1 MGSPKPVAL
10 ETPFERLQTLLL
22 EPQVSELRQ
31 RYYRLDQQL
40 STLEQQLCHLTDQIS
55 APAALIELIRPV
67 IVELLKLGVSES
79 RQDFSEIVAGL
90 IDVALASK
98 IQQDPATMAAAL
110 APIIPDSIAYS
121 SQATPEAMGRAI
133 APNLSRAL
141 KEHIEADREALAQA
155 IAPAMGSA
163 LKEQIRLERD
173 AVVDAL
179 YPVIG
184 NTISR
189 YFAELLKEINDKLE
203 QTLSFETITRKF
215 RARLQGISEA
225 ELLLR
230 ETTPVQVQAVFLI
243 HKLSGL
249 VIAEA
254 QPTDLE
260 PLESD
265 LIAGMLTAIRSFV
278 NEYVSQPE
286 RTTELR
292 EIEYGDAQI
301 CLEEAGYCYL
311 AAVVQGNP
319 SRPFLNGLNGF
330 LTQLVKDHGRFIQH
344 FEGDLE
350 SIPEVIPQGLQ
361 QLISHASQSHAS
373 QSHASQSKG
382 GPSSQRSPGLLGLI
396 MSIVLALLLGWG
408 GYWGV
413 EQYQSVQLVTHLNQ
427 QLRQEPTLALYRLEA
442 EVERHQLILKGYVPT
457 EDLAQRAIALVS
469 AQVPSLSLENQVVV
483 IQTPPPPPPPK
494 PPPPA
499 PSRKPPNPN
508 AVATTVQRIAKV
520 LNEIDGIFLS
530 ARFQQG
536 VIQIDSVTRG
546 FHQVKVID
554 QAFQD
559 IPGVIRVQHTT
570 RIQSGRNG

>member
-1 MGSPKPVAL
+1 MGSPNPDTL
-10 ETPFERLQTLLL
+10 ENPFERLQTLLL
-22 EPQVSELRQ
+22 EPQVSDLRQ
-31 RYYRLDQQL
+31 RHFSLDQQL
-40 STLEQQLCHLTDQIS
+40 STLEQQLSDLTYQVS
-55 APAALIELIRPV
+55 EPAALIELLRPV
-67 IVELLKLGVSES
+67 IVELLKLGVAES
-79 RQDFSEIVAGL
+79 RQEFSEIVAGL
-90 IDVALASK
+90 IDVALTSK
-98 IQQDPATMAAAL
+98 IKQDPATMAAAL
-110 APIIPDSIAYS
+110 APIIPESIAYS
-121 SQATPEAMGRAI
+121 SKAAPEAMGQAI

-141 KEHIEADREALAQA
+141 KEHIEADREALAHA

-173 AVVDAL
+173 ALVDAL

-203 QTLSFETITRKF
+203 QTLSFETVTRKF

-230 ETTPVQVQAVFLI
+230 QATPVQVQAVFLI

-311 AAVVQGNP
+311 ATVVQGNP

-330 LTQLVKDHGRFIQH
+330 LTQLVNDHGRFIQN

-350 SIPEVIPQGLQ
+350 DIPEAIPQGLQ
-361 QLISHASQSHAS
+361 QLISHVSHVT
-373 QSHASQSKG
+373 QSKG
-382 GPSSQRSPGLLGLI
+382 GQSSQRSPGLLWAIVG
-396 MSIVLALLLGWG
+396 IVLALLLGWG
-408 GYWGV
+408 GYWGFG
-413 EQYQSVQLVTHLNQ
+413 QYQIAQLTTRLNQ
-427 QLRQEPTLALYRLEA
+427 QLRQEPTLALYRLE
-442 EVERHQLILKGYVPT
+442 VDVDRHQLLLKGYVPT
-457 EDLAQRAIALVS
+457 EDLVQRAIALVS
-469 AQVPSLSLENQVVV
+469 DQVPSLPLGNQVVV
-483 IQTPPPPPPPK
+483 IQPPPQPSTPPPPPPP
-494 PPPPA
+494 
-499 PSRKPPNPN
+499 PSRTALDPK
-508 AVATTVQRIAKV
+508 AVAATVQRIATV
-520 LNEIDGIFLS
+520 LNEIEGIFLS

-536 VIQIDSVTRG
+536 VVRIDSVTRG
-546 FHQVKVID
+546 LHQVKVID

-559 IPGVIRVQHTT
+559 IPGITRVQHTT
-570 RIQSGRNG
+570 RIQSKRNG